1 MIIGTALYLAVLVRY
16 LGRHRWWVT
25 VAIALAAA
33 GFNWLVFVHWLRV
46 PMPEGTRCGLSRP
59 TWGWASA
66 SRLTPFNLMMAV
78 AGVLVGILIGAL
90 PGVGPPSGVAMLLPL
105 TFGMDPT
112 SGIIMLAAL
121 YAGTMYGGTI
131 TAVLINTPG
140 ESASVVTCL
149 DGYQMALQGRAG
161 PALGI
166 AAIGSFIAGTI
177 GVVLLMLM
185 SPALARWSLSFGPPE
200 TFALMLL
207 GLTTVTLLAGD
218 DPLKGY
224 ISMVFGL
231 MLAMV
236 GYDIISGDARYGFG
250 IVEMMDGI
258 DFLPAAI
265 GLFGLG
271 EVLAGA
277 EQKGPPILKTS
288 LGCAT
293 CCPARRLGAQQV
305 GDRARHRDGLPG
317 RRAAGRR
324 ADGRLVPRLHVE
336 KKVSKHPEQFG
347 KGAIEGVAAPSRRT
361 TPPPPPA
368 MVPMLTLGIPGSAT
382 TAIMLGGLM
391 MWGLRPGPMLFEKN
405 PQFVWGL
412 IASQY
417 IANVML
423 LILSTLFIPLF
434 VRAVRI
440 PYSILMPLIV
450 VFCVTGAYSLKN
462 NLWDVGQMLVIG
474 VLGYFMKKLGY
485 SPAALVLALVLGP
498 LAERA
503 LRQSLIISDAGIGIL
518 FMRFA
523 LAHARRDRWRSRS
536 WPRRP
541 SCPRARPT
549 ATWISLCAAPASCA
563 RTGPTGATT
572 WAPPRSSSASRRSA
586 GWTSSVSPT
595 RPSRSSGR
603 DRAHRRAGGLGR
615 QRVHRGA
622 AQGRRA
628 SVTVSLRGPTCR

>member
-1 MIIGTALYLAVLVRY
+1 MDFLTHLAM
-16 LGRHRWWVT
+16 GFG
-25 VAIALAAA
+25 IA
-33 GFNWLVFVHWLRV
+33 
-46 PMPEGTRCGLSRP
+46 
-59 TWGWASA
+59 
-66 SRLTPFNLMMAV
+66 LTPFNIMMAI

-161 PALGI
+161 AALGI

-177 GVVLLMLM
+177 GVVLLMLV
-185 SPALARWSLSFGPPE
+185 SPALAKWALSFGPPE

-207 GLTTVTLLAGD
+207 GLTTCTLLAGD

-224 ISMVFGL
+224 ISMVMGL

-236 GYDIISGDARYGFG
+236 GFDIISGDARYGFG
-250 IVEMMDGI
+250 IPEMMDGV
-258 DFLPAAI
+258 DFLPVAI

-277 EQKGPPILKTS
+277 EQKGANQLKTS
-288 LGCAT
+288 LKLRDVLPSLADWGRSKWAI
-293 CCPARRLGAQQV
+293 ARGTVMGFAV
-305 GDRARHRDGLPG
+305 GVLPG
-317 RRAAGRR
+317 AGPTV
-324 ADGRLVPRLHVE
+324 ASFLAYTVE
-336 KKVSKHPEQFG
+336 KKVAADPSRFG
-347 KGAIEGVAAPSRRT
+347 KGAIEGVAGPESANNAAAT
-361 TPPPPPA
+361 AA

-417 IANVML
+417 IANIML
-423 LILSTLFIPLF
+423 LFLSTLFIPLF

-450 VFCVTGAYSLKN
+450 VFCITGAYSLKN
-462 NLWDVGQMLVIG
+462 NVWDVGQMLVFGVIG
-474 VLGYFMKKLGY
+474 YLMKKLGY

-503 LRQSLIISDAGIGIL
+503 LRQSLIISDAGVGIFFTRPISAVL
-518 FMRFA
+518 MVLA
-523 LAHARRDRWRSRS
+523 LAAIAVPLAKWG
-536 WPRRP
+536 
-541 SCPRARPT
+541 
-549 ATWISLCAAPASCA
+549 
-563 RTGPTGATT
+563 RTLLSKT
-572 WAPPRSSSASRRSA
+572 
-586 GWTSSVSPT
+586 
-595 RPSRSSGR
+595 
-603 DRAHRRAGGLGR
+603 
-615 QRVHRGA
+615 
-622 AQGRRA
+622 
-628 SVTVSLRGPTCR
+628 

>member
-1 MIIGTALYLAVLVRY
+1 MDF
-16 LGRHRWWVT
+16 LGNLSLGFS
-25 VAIALAAA
+25 VA
-33 GFNWLVFVHWLRV
+33 
-46 PMPEGTRCGLSRP
+46 
-59 TWGWASA
+59 
-66 SRLTPFNLMMAV
+66 LTPFNLMMAV
-78 AGVLVGILIGAL
+78 AGVMVGILIGAL

-161 PALGI
+161 AALGI
-166 AAIGSFIAGTI
+166 AAIGSFIAGTV
-177 GVVLLMLM
+177 GVVLLSLV
-185 SPALARWSLSFGPPE
+185 SPLLARWALSFGPPE

-207 GLTTVTLLAGD
+207 GLTTVTLLGGD

-224 ISMVFGL
+224 ISMVAGL

-236 GYDIISGDARYGFG
+236 GFDIISGDARYGFG
-250 IVEMMDGI
+250 IIEMMDGI
-258 DFLPAAI
+258 DFLPVAI

-271 EVLAGA
+271 EVLYGA
-277 EQKGPPILKTS
+277 EQAGKVQVAK
-288 LGCAT
+288 
-293 CCPARRLGAQQV
+293 ARLALRDVLPGMA
-305 GDRARHRDGLPG
+305 DWMRARWSIVRGTVLGFSVGVLPG
-317 RRAAGRR
+317 AGPTVAAFL
-324 ADGRLVPRLHVE
+324 AYTVE
-336 KKVSKHPEQFG
+336 KKVSKSPERFG
-347 KGAIEGVAAPSRRT
+347 KGAIEGVAAPESANNAAAT
-361 TPPPPPA
+361 AA

-417 IANVML
+417 IANVLL

-450 VFCVTGAYSLKN
+450 VFCITGAYSLKN
-462 NLWDVGQMLVIG
+462 NVWDVGMMLVFG
-474 VLGYFMKKLGY
+474 VVGYLMKKLGY
-485 SPAALVLALVLGP
+485 SPAAMVLALVLGP

-503 LRQSLIISDAGIGIL
+503 LRQSLIISDAGIGIF
-518 FMRFA
+518 FMRPISGVLMA
-523 LAHARRDRWRSRS
+523 LALLAVAV
-536 WPRRP
+536 P
-541 SCPRARPT
+541 
-549 ATWISLCAAPASCA
+549 
-563 RTGPTGATT
+563 
-572 WAPPRSSSASRRSA
+572 
-586 GWTSSVSPT
+586 VV
-595 RPSRSSGR
+595 
-603 DRAHRRAGGLGR
+603 
-615 QRVHRGA
+615 RVF
-622 AQGRRA
+622 
-628 SVTVSLRGPTCR
+628 LKK

>member
-1 MIIGTALYLAVLVRY
+1 VAL
-16 LGRHRWWVT
+16 
-25 VAIALAAA
+25 
-33 GFNWLVFVHWLRV
+33 
-46 PMPEGTRCGLSRP
+46 
-59 TWGWASA
+59 
-66 SRLTPFNLMMAV
+66 
-78 AGVLVGILIGAL
+78 
-90 PGVGPPSGVAMLLPL
+90 LLPL

-131 TAVLINTPG
+131 TSVLINTPG

-166 AAIGSFIAGTI
+166 AAFGSFIAGTV
-177 GVVLLMLM
+177 GVVLLMLV
-185 SPALARWSLSFGPPE
+185 SPALAKWALSFGPPE

-231 MLAMV
+231 LLAMV

-250 IVEMMDGI
+250 IPEMMDGV
-258 DFLPAAI
+258 DFLPVAI

-271 EVLAGA
+271 EVLADA
-277 EQKGPPILKTS
+277 EQVGKPPVAKGRYGLRDVMPSANDWMRSRWAIVRGTV
-288 LGCAT
+288 LGFA
-293 CCPARRLGAQQV
+293 V
-305 GDRARHRDGLPG
+305 GVLPG
-317 RRAAGRR
+317 AGPTV
-324 ADGRLVPRLHVE
+324 ASFLSYTVE
-336 KKVSKHPEQFG
+336 KKVSAHPEQFG
-347 KGAIEGVAAPSRRT
+347 KGAIEGVAAPESANNAAAT
-361 TPPPPPA
+361 AA

-423 LILSTLFIPLF
+423 LILSTAFIPLF
-434 VRAVRI
+434 VRALRV
-440 PYSILMPLIV
+440 PYGILMPLIV
-450 VFCVTGAYSLKN
+450 IFCVTGAYSLKN
-462 NLWDVGQMLVIG
+462 SVWDVGQMLVFG

-503 LRQSLIISDAGIGIL
+503 LRQSLIISDAGLGI
-518 FMRFA
+518 FF
-523 LAHARRDRWRSRS
+523 
-536 WPRRP
+536 
-541 SCPRARPT
+541 
-549 ATWISLCAAPASCA
+549 
-563 RTGPTGATT
+563 
-572 WAPPRSSSASRRSA
+572 
-586 GWTSSVSPT
+586 T
-595 RPSRSSGR
+595 RPISAVLMTLALLAIAVPVYKGLRTAIRGRSPS
-603 DRAHRRAGGLGR
+603 
-615 QRVHRGA
+615 
-622 AQGRRA
+622 
-628 SVTVSLRGPTCR
+628 

>member
-1 MIIGTALYLAVLVRY
+1 MDFLANLSM
-16 LGRHRWWVT
+16 GFG
-25 VAIALAAA
+25 VA
-33 GFNWLVFVHWLRV
+33 
-46 PMPEGTRCGLSRP
+46 
-59 TWGWASA
+59 
-66 SRLTPFNLMMAV
+66 LTPFNVMMAV
-78 AGVLVGILIGAL
+78 AGVSAGILIGAL

-161 PALGI
+161 QALGI
-166 AAIGSFIAGTI
+166 AAFGSFIAGTV
-177 GVVLLMLM
+177 GVVLLMLV
-185 SPALARWSLSFGPPE
+185 SPLLARWALSFGPPE
-200 TFALMLL
+200 TFALMFL
-207 GLTTVTLLAGD
+207 GLTTVTLLTGE

-224 ISMVFGL
+224 ISMVAGL

-236 GYDIISGDARYGFG
+236 GFDIISGDARYGFG
-250 IVEMMDGI
+250 IPEMMDGV
-258 DFLPAAI
+258 DFLPVAI

-277 EQKGPPILKTS
+277 EQASRAQVAK
-288 LGCAT
+288 
-293 CCPARRLGAQQV
+293 ARVKLREV
-305 GDRARHRDGLPG
+305 LPG
-317 RRAAGRR
+317 FADWARTKGSIARGTAIGFLVGILPGAGPTV
-324 ADGRLVPRLHVE
+324 ATFLAYTLE
-336 KKVSKHPEQFG
+336 KKVSNNSRQFG
-347 KGAIEGVAAPSRRT
+347 KGAIEGVAAPESANNAAAT
-361 TPPPPPA
+361 GA

-417 IANVML
+417 MANVL
-423 LILSTLFIPLF
+423 LLLLSTLFIPLF

-440 PYSILMPLIV
+440 PYSILLPLIV
-450 VFCVTGAYSLKN
+450 VFCFTGAYSLKN
-462 NLWDVGQMLVIG
+462 NVWDVGMMLVFG
-474 VLGYFMKKLGY
+474 VVGYFMKKLGY

-518 FMRFA
+518 FMRPISGVLTA
-523 LAHARRDRWRSRS
+523 LALVAIAVPVAR
-536 WPRRP
+536 
-541 SCPRARPT
+541 AF
-549 ATWISLCAAPASCA
+549 
-563 RTGPTGATT
+563 
-572 WAPPRSSSASRRSA
+572 
-586 GWTSSVSPT
+586 
-595 RPSRSSGR
+595 
-603 DRAHRRAGGLGR
+603 
-615 QRVHRGA
+615 
-622 AQGRRA
+622 
-628 SVTVSLRGPTCR
+628 LRK

>member
-1 MIIGTALYLAVLVRY
+1 MDFLANLSM
-16 LGRHRWWVT
+16 GFG
-25 VAIALAAA
+25 VA
-33 GFNWLVFVHWLRV
+33 
-46 PMPEGTRCGLSRP
+46 
-59 TWGWASA
+59 
-66 SRLTPFNLMMAV
+66 LTPFNIAMAV
-78 AGVLVGILIGAL
+78 AGVTAGILIGAL

-161 PALGI
+161 KALGI

-177 GVVLLMLM
+177 GVVLLMLV
-185 SPALARWSLSFGPPE
+185 SPALARWALSFGPPE

-207 GLTTVTLLAGD
+207 GLTTVTLLTGE

-236 GYDIISGDARYGFG
+236 GFDIISGDARFGFG
-250 IVEMMDGI
+250 IPEMMDGV
-258 DFLPAAI
+258 DFLPVAI

-271 EVLAGA
+271 EVLYGA
-277 EQKGPPILKTS
+277 EQRGAAQVAK
-288 LGCAT
+288 
-293 CCPARRLGAQQV
+293 ARVRLREV
-305 GDRARHRDGLPG
+305 LPG
-317 RRAAGRR
+317 LADWARSKGSIARGTALGFAVGILPGAGPTV
-324 ADGRLVPRLHVE
+324 ATFLAYTLE
-336 KKVSKHPEQFG
+336 KRVSKRPQEFG
-347 KGAIEGVAAPSRRT
+347 KGAIEGVAAPESANNAAAT
-361 TPPPPPA
+361 GA

-417 IANVML
+417 IANIL
-423 LILSTLFIPLF
+423 LLALSTLFIPLF

-440 PYSILMPLIV
+440 PYSILLPLIV

-462 NLWDVGQMLVIG
+462 NVWDVGQMLVFG
-474 VLGYFMKKLGY
+474 VLGYVMKKLGY

-503 LRQSLIISDAGIGIL
+503 LRQSLIISDAGLGIL
-518 FMRFA
+518 FMRPISGVLTVLA
-523 LAHARRDRWRSRS
+523 LAAVAV
-536 WPRRP
+536 PVV
-541 SCPRARPT
+541 RAF
-549 ATWISLCAAPASCA
+549 
-563 RTGPTGATT
+563 
-572 WAPPRSSSASRRSA
+572 
-586 GWTSSVSPT
+586 
-595 RPSRSSGR
+595 
-603 DRAHRRAGGLGR
+603 
-615 QRVHRGA
+615 
-622 AQGRRA
+622 
-628 SVTVSLRGPTCR
+628 LRK